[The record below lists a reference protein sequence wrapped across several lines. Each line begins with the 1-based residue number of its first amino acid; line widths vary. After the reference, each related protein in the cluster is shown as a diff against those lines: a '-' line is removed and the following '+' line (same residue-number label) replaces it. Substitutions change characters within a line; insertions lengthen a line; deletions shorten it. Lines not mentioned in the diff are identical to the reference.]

1 MIDLTRGLDM
11 TNLGHGIDSGYHV
24 EEKNPGHAPFR
35 GRYFLGAVIRGNGN
49 RKDKKCLLNKI
60 NLAKD

>member
-1 MIDLTRGLDM
+1 MIDPTRGPDM
-11 TNLGHGIDSGYHV
+11 MSLGHGIDTGYHV
-24 EEKNPGHAPFR
+24 QEENRGHALFR
-35 GRYFLGAVIRGNGN
+35 GQDFLGANIPGNGN